1 MLGGLQGLSVGS
13 PPSKCAPLH
22 RQRSPAQEH
31 HLLVHLQGAGQDAG
45 RGDGQHPPRHL
56 RLRHAGELHGGQGV
70 GGFPPGRPQGL
81 HRDRVPPGRSPLSPT
96 LGSWGYPGC
105 AGTGCFGVGARGAGV
120 LGDVVVPMVPWPP
133 PATARLPRGRSPLLG
148 CRGQRRGLL
157 AAWVQPGVAV
167 LVPGAH
173 RGSVTARGGGS
184 LSVGCPPWGL
194 TARGPPGGHAVPV
207 EHQSGGAGE
216 TGAREPHQPR
226 QHLQR
231 QDGDRQHAG

>member
-1 MLGGLQGLSVGS
+1 MSS

-81 HRDRVPPGRSPLSPT
+81 HRDRVPPGRSPLSPP
-96 LGSWGYPGC
+96 W
-105 AGTGCFGVGARGAGV
+105 GAGGTLAVPAPGASGWAHAV
-120 LGDVVVPMVPWPP
+120 LGCLEMSWSPVPWPP

-148 CRGQRRGLL
+148 CGGQWRGLL
-157 AAWVQPGVAV
+157 AAWVQPGMAV

-184 LSVGCPPWGL
+184 LSAGCPPWGL